1 MKKFLPWLLL
11 FLVLFSASP
20 DVDAQCVMCKA
31 VAEDATE
38 VGVGRGI
45 NTAILYLMAVPY
57 MILVALYFSFFRKK
71 RKFVVKGV

>member
-1 MKKFLPWLLL
+1 MKNYLPLLLLL
-11 FLVLFSASP
+11 FVFLSASP
-20 DVDAQCVMCKA
+20 DADAQCVMCKA

-57 MILVALYFSFFRKK
+57 IILVALYFSFFRKK
-71 RKFVVKGV
+71 RKFVAKGV